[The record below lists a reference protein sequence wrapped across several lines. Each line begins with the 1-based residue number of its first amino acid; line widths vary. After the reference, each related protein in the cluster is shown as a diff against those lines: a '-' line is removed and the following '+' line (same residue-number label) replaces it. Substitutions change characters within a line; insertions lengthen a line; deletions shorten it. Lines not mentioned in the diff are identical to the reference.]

1 MTRLLARGVL
11 VVVIAAAMLA
21 SWPIWLGLAAVL
33 GFMFGMDWLMRKA
46 GWNA

>member
-1 MTRLLARGVL
+1 MTRLLARAVL
-11 VVVIAAAMLA
+11 FVVIAAAVFA
-21 SWPIWLGLAAVL
+21 SWPIWLRLAAVL